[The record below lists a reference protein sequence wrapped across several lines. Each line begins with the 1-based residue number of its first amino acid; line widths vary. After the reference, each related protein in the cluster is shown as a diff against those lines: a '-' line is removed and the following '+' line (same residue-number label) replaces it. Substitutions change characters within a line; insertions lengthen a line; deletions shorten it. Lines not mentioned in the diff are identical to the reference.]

1 MVLVPKLPIELGN
14 RATSAFCK
22 VAMNMLKET
31 VRTKYAENCS
41 FKIRMSNV
49 QKRLL
54 SNSIELVEMP

>member
-14 RATSAFCK
+14 RATSAFGK
-22 VAMNMLKET
+22 VAMNMFQEA
-31 VRTKYAENCS
+31 VRTKYAENCN
-41 FKIRMSNV
+41 FNRCMSNV